1 MKANNDQL
9 EKSIHTLQRK
19 VQLCNKE
26 ISDLNS
32 DLHNVQKERD
42 IAVENCARNNELLN
56 KLVSKLRFS

>member
-9 EKSIHTLQRK
+9 EKSIHNLQRK

-26 ISDLNS
+26 ISDLNN
-32 DLHNVQKERD
+32 DLLSVQKERD

-56 KLVSKLRFS
+56 KLVSKIRFS